1 MEDLEFIKKFS
12 KITIS
17 KICKELKIN
26 SSNLYSGKVSQEKL
40 KLVRKRI
47 ESKVAELYIEK

>member
-17 KICKELKIN
+17 KICKELKIS
-26 SSNLYSGKVSQEKL
+26 SSNLYSEKVSQEKV
-40 KLVRKRI
+40 KLIRKRI
-47 ESKVAELYIEK
+47 ESKIAELYIEK